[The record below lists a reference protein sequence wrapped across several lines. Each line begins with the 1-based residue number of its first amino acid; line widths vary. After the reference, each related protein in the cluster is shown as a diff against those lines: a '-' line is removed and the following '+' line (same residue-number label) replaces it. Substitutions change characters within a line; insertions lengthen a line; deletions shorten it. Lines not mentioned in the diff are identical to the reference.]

1 MRRTSGL
8 ALLLLGACSGDHKAQ
23 LPGPSVHEHPEMAAT
38 SPTAGTP
45 MTVDITEGLALPETV
60 VWDPDQDVY
69 FISNMNGD
77 PAWDDDNG
85 YISKVSPNGAF
96 LDRFFIDGRQPDI
109 TLHSPKGMVIGGDT
123 LYVADNHAVR
133 LFDRKTGKP
142 TGTWEVPGSV
152 FLNDLAIDDQGNVLV
167 TETGIVLTPA
177 GPVTTRPF
185 AIYRFDD
192 GKPVAIATGDDLHG
206 PNGIENT
213 PEGMTVVEFMGT
225 ENGVFR
231 LGPNGEKTLVATLP
245 TGELDGLARMPDG
258 SLLVTS
264 WEGNGIYHVVA
275 GKKPV
280 MAIEHLGTPA
290 GIAYDSLR
298 KQVLIPLSTSNEV
311 LIQPY
316 P

>member
-1 MRRTSGL
+1 MKK
-8 ALLLLGACSGDHKAQ
+8 LLLLLAACSGKPHDPQ
-23 LPGPSVHEHPEMAAT
+23 PVVHEHIEM
-38 SPTAGTP
+38 SPLAPSAGTP
-45 MTVDITEGLALPETV
+45 MSIDITEGLAGPETV

-69 FISNMNGD
+69 FISNINGD
-77 PAWDDDNG
+77 HTWDDDNG
-85 YISKVSPNGAF
+85 YISKVSPSGEM
-96 LDRFFIDGRQPDI
+96 LDRFFIDGRQPDV
-109 TLHSPKGMVIGGDT
+109 TLHAPRGMVLGGET

-142 TGTWEVPGSV
+142 TGTWNVPDSV
-152 FLNDLAIDDQGNVLV
+152 FLNDLAIDDQGHVLV
-167 TETGIVLTPA
+167 TETGIVIEPA

-192 GKPVAIATGDDLHG
+192 GKPVELASGDALHG

-213 PEGMTVVEFMGT
+213 PEGMTVVEFMGS

-231 LGPNGEKTLVATLP
+231 LGADGSKTVVATLP

-264 WEGNGIYHVVA
+264 WEGNCIYHVVPGQPLPTVA
-275 GKKPV
+275 V
-280 MAIEHLGTPA
+280 EHVGTPA

-298 KQVLIPLSTSNEV
+298 KRVLIPLLTSNEV
-311 LIQPY
+311 LIESY

>member
-1 MRRTSGL
+1 MKRLVVFLAACSSRTSP
-8 ALLLLGACSGDHKAQ
+8 
-23 LPGPSVHEHPEMAAT
+23 LPAPTVHEHPEMATT
-38 SPTAGTP
+38 SPTAT
-45 MTVDITEGLALPETV
+45 TAIAIDITDGLAMPETV
-60 VWDPDQDVY
+60 VWDPDQDIY

-85 YISKVSPNGAF
+85 YISKVSPNGEF

-109 TLHSPKGMVIGGDT
+109 TLHAPRGMVIGSDT

-152 FLNDLAIDDQGNVLV
+152 FLNDLAIDDQGHVLV
-167 TETGIVLTPA
+167 TETGIVLTPE
-177 GPVTTRPF
+177 GPVTKRPF

-192 GKPVAIATGDDLHG
+192 GKPVELASGDALHG

-213 PEGMTVVEFMGT
+213 PEGMTVIEFMGS

-231 LGPNGEKTLVATLP
+231 LGADGHKDLIATLP

-264 WEGNGIYHVVA
+264 WEGNGVYRVVD

-280 MAIEHLGTPA
+280 MAVEHLGAPA
-290 GIAYDSLR
+290 GIAYDSIR
-298 KQVLIPLSTSNEV
+298 NRILIPLPTSNEV